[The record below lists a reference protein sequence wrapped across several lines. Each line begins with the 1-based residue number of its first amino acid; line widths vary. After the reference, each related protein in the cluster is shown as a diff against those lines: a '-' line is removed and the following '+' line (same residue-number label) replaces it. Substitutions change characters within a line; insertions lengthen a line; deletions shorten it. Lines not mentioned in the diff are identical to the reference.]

1 MNTMEQWLAGKLG
14 GPTPDPSQEG
24 NRLHAFGGRVASC
37 LIPSSEGA
45 GVGFPDLSR
54 NGLSN

>member
-24 NRLHAFGGRVASC
+24 NRSSAFVDRIAVC
-37 LIPSSEGA
+37 LIPSWEGS